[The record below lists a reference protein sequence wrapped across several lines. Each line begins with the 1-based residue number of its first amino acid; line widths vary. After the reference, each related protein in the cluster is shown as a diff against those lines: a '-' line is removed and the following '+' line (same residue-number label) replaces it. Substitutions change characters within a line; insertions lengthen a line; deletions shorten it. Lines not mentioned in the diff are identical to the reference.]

1 MDKAKQFL
9 TSHKLTA
16 SELDISEMVNS
27 FLTDMKSGLEG
38 KESSLMMLPTYIEAE
53 GEVKANEPVVAIDAG
68 GTNFRAAKVY
78 FDDDLNLKT
87 EKLQHYKMP
96 AVDEE
101 LSKKEFF
108 KTFAKYMEDY
118 KSVSDKIGFCFS
130 YAAEIYPNKDG
141 KLLEWSK
148 EVKAPEVIGEMV
160 GKNFLEAMGTPDKQ
174 LVLMND
180 TVSTLLA
187 GKAATAG
194 KNYDTYIGFI
204 LGTGTNTS
212 YIEPNKNITKT
223 EGLDSAG
230 SQIINIE
237 SGNFGGAP
245 RTDIDVAFDN
255 TTKNPGRYTFEKMF
269 SGGYFGGLCTT
280 ALKIAADEGL
290 FSEESKKNVENIQE
304 LTTEEVNKFISGIAP
319 AEDTTA
325 ESLSTKEGE
334 ETATQVK
341 DLDLN
346 KIHGALVN
354 DEDRQ
359 TATQIIDGMIERAAK
374 LVAANLAAVI
384 LKTGKAKTAE
394 KPVLMTI
401 EGTTFYKLKNFQ
413 TMFEGFLQEFLSGEN
428 KRYYEIV
435 EVENS
440 SLLGAAIAAIV
451 N

>member
-1 MDKAKQFL
+1 MNKAQQFL
-9 TSHKLTA
+9 KSHKMTA
-16 SELDISEMVNS
+16 SDIDIQELVNA
-27 FLTDMKSGLEG
+27 FLTDMKNGLEG
-38 KESSLMMLPTYIEAE
+38 KESSLLMLPTYIEAE
-53 GEVKANEPVVAIDAG
+53 GAVKPNEPVVAIDAG
-68 GTNFRAAKVY
+68 GTNFRAAKIY
-78 FDDDLNLKT
+78 FDENLKLVT
-87 EKLQHYKMP
+87 ENIQLNKMP

-108 KTFAKYMEDY
+108 DTFAGYMEPY
-118 KSVSDKIGFCFS
+118 KNESDKIGFCFS
-130 YAAEIYPNKDG
+130 YAAEIFPNKDG

-148 EVKAPEVIGEMV
+148 EVKAPEVIGEMI
-160 GKNFLEAMGTPDKQ
+160 GENLLKAMGTPDKQ

-194 KNYDTYIGFI
+194 KTYDTYIGFI

-223 EGLDSAG
+223 PDLDYNG

-237 SGNFGGAP
+237 SGNFDKAP

-255 TTKNPGRYTFEKMF
+255 TTKNPGRYSFEKMF
-269 SGGYFGGLCTT
+269 SGGYLGGLCTT
-280 ALKIAADEGL
+280 ALKMAAGEGL
-290 FSEESKKNVENIQE
+290 FSEESKKNVKNLPE
-304 LTTEEVNKFISGIAP
+304 LTSEEVNKFVSGIEP
-319 AEDTTA
+319 DKETPA
-325 ESLSTKEGE
+325 ESLATGAGQK
-334 ETATQVK
+334 TATKVEE
-341 DLDLN
+341 LDLSKLHN
-346 KIHGALVN
+346 ALVS
-354 DEDRQ
+354 DEDKKI
-359 TATQIIDGMIERAAK
+359 ATTIIDGMIERAAK
-374 LVAANLAAVI
+374 LVAANLASVI
-384 LKTGKAKTAE
+384 LRTGKATSAE

-413 TMFEGFLQEFLSGEN
+413 KMFEQFLNDFLAGDN

>member
-1 MDKAKQFL
+1 MEKTKQFL
-9 TSHKLTA
+9 KTHKMTA
-16 SELDISEMVNS
+16 ADIDIQALVES
-27 FLTDMKSGLEG
+27 FLTDMKNGLEG

-53 GEVKANEPVVAIDAG
+53 GEVKPNQPVVAIDAG

-78 FDDDLNLKT
+78 FNQQLELVTENLKN
-87 EKLQHYKMP
+87 YKMP
-96 AVDEE
+96 AVDQE

-108 KTFAKYMEDY
+108 ETFASYLEDY
-118 KSVSDKIGFCFS
+118 KKVSDKIGFCFS
-130 YAAEIYPNKDG
+130 YAAEIFPNKDG

-148 EVKAPEVIGEMV
+148 EVKAPEVIGEMI
-160 GKNFLEAMGTPDKQ
+160 GEQLLKAMNTPKKH

-194 KNYDTYIGFI
+194 KTYDTYIGFI

-223 EGLDSAG
+223 PNLDLID

-237 SGNFGGAP
+237 SGNFGKAP
-245 RTDIDVAFDN
+245 RTDIDIAFDN
-255 TTKNPGRYTFEKMF
+255 TTKNPGRYIFEKMF

-280 ALKIAADEGL
+280 ALKIAADEGVFTEKSAAAL
-290 FSEESKKNVENIQE
+290 NELEE
-304 LTTEEVNKFISGIAP
+304 LTSEEVNKFVSGIDLDENPLTVA
-319 AEDTTA
+319 
-325 ESLSTKEGE
+325 LSTKEDIDAAVE
-334 ETATQVK
+334 
-341 DLDLN
+341 
-346 KIHGALVN
+346 
-354 DEDRQ
+354 
-359 TATQIIDGMIERAAK
+359 IIDSMIERAAK
-374 LVAANLAAVI
+374 LVAGNLASVI
-384 LKTGKAKTAE
+384 IRTGKAKSAE

-413 TMFEGFLQEFLSGEN
+413 KMFEEFLQEFLSGEN